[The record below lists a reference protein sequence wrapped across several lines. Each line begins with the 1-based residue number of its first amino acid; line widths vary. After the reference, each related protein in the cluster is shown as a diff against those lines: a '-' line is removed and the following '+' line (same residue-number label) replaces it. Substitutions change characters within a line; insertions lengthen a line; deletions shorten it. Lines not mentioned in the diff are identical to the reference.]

1 MDSLATH
8 VPRRLAAVAA
18 LAPAR
23 ELASVALYLALAWVS
38 FVHPMR
44 GLNITPWNPQAAVV
58 VALLLWRPRSWW
70 AAWLAVAVGE
80 ALVPVQR
87 LPWGALLAST
97 AMLTAGYALTARG
110 LARWV
115 RPGTTIVTRRELGLF
130 IAVAGAGALMGTTLR
145 VFAMAAFGEVPLDRV
160 PVAIHRGAIGDG
172 VGLLVTLPVLLLL
185 GARERRAGVLAMLR
199 TLEWWLI
206 VAVTVVGIFAV
217 FAQPTEDQFKFF
229 YLLFLPVV
237 WAAVRFGVTGAAC
250 ASALVQVTLMM
261 AVYTAPY
268 LPVTV
273 FELQLLVAV
282 LAATGLLL
290 GTTVDEREEASRTLR
305 ASLRLAAAGDMAA
318 ALAHELNQPLTAIST
333 YAHASQVLA
342 ERLGPDVAAPLVDV
356 TAKLA
361 DEATRAGEV
370 VKRLRNFFRD
380 RATQLQP
387 TPVRE
392 LLDEAVRSQVA
403 RALALQVR
411 LGWSCHP
418 EDATAWVDPVQIG
431 VVLRNLVANA
441 LDAAS
446 EDARRGGPPGAV
458 TIDAHRDGTDMVV
471 AVTDSAPGLRGED
484 TAAVF
489 ERRSSEKPGG
499 MGVGLAISRS
509 IVEAHG
515 GTLWAEAGPGGR
527 FLFTLPLGSPP
538 AHD

>member
-1 MDSLATH
+1 MRSLSTPS
-8 VPRRLAAVAA
+8 PRHLAAA
-18 LAPAR
+18 LAAAPLR
-23 ELASVALYLALAWVS
+23 ELASVALYVALSWVS

-44 GLNITPWNPQAAVV
+44 GLNITPWNPQAAVA
-58 VALLLWRPRSWW
+58 VALLVWRPRSWW
-70 AAWLAVAVGE
+70 LAWLAVAAAE
-80 ALVPVQR
+80 ALIPVEP

-97 AMLTAGYALTARG
+97 AMLTAGYVLIARG

-115 RPGTTIVTRRELGLF
+115 RPGTTIVTRRELGSFL
-130 IAVAGAGALMGTTLR
+130 AVVAAGALLGTVLR
-145 VFAMAAFGEVPLDRV
+145 VGAMAAFGEVPLDRV

-185 GARERRAGVLAMLR
+185 GARERRADVFAMLR
-199 TLEWWLI
+199 TIEWWVI
-206 VAVTVVGIFAV
+206 VAVTVLAIVAV

-237 WAAVRFGVTGAAC
+237 WGAARFGVTGAAC
-250 ASALVQVTLMM
+250 ASAIVQVTLMM
-261 AVYTAPY
+261 AVYSAPY

-282 LAATGLLL
+282 IAATGLLL
-290 GTTVDEREEASRTLR
+290 GTTVDEREEASRALR

-342 ERLGPDVAAPLVDV
+342 ERLDSETAAPLVDV
-356 TAKLA
+356 TGKLA

-380 RATQLQP
+380 RATQLQL
-387 TPVRE
+387 TPVRDLIE
-392 LLDEAVRSQVA
+392 EAVRSQVA

-411 LGWSCHP
+411 ITWSCRP
-418 EDATAWVDPVQIG
+418 EDATAWLDPVQIG

-446 EDARRGGPPGAV
+446 EEARRGGASGAV
-458 TIDAHRDGTDMVV
+458 AIDARQDGADMIVS
-471 AVTDSAPGLRGED
+471 VTDSAPGLRGED

-489 ERRSSEKPGG
+489 ERRRSEKPGG

-515 GTLWAEAGPGGR
+515 GMLWAEAGPGGR

-538 AHD
+538 AHE

>member
-1 MDSLATH
+1 
-8 VPRRLAAVAA
+8 
-18 LAPAR
+18 
-23 ELASVALYLALAWVS
+23 
-38 FVHPMR
+38 
-44 GLNITPWNPQAAVV
+44 
-58 VALLLWRPRSWW
+58 
-70 AAWLAVAVGE
+70 
-80 ALVPVQR
+80 
-87 LPWGALLAST
+87 
-97 AMLTAGYALTARG
+97 
-110 LARWV
+110 
-115 RPGTTIVTRRELGLF
+115 
-130 IAVAGAGALMGTTLR
+130 
-145 VFAMAAFGEVPLDRV
+145 MAAFGEVPVDRV
-160 PVAIHRGAIGDG
+160 LVAIHRGAIGDG

-185 GARERRAGVLAMLR
+185 GARERRAGVRSMVR
-199 TLEWWLI
+199 TVEWWVI
-206 VAVTVVGIFAV
+206 VAVTVAAILAV

-237 WAAVRFGVTGAAC
+237 WGAARFGVTGAAC
-250 ASALVQVTLMM
+250 ASALVEVTLMM
-261 AVYTAPY
+261 AVYSTPY

-290 GTTVDEREEASRTLR
+290 GTTVDEREEASRALR

-342 ERLGPDVAAPLVDV
+342 ERLDADVAAPLVDV
-356 TAKLA
+356 TGKLA

-380 RATQLQP
+380 RATELQP
-387 TPVRE
+387 TALRE
-392 LLDEAVRSQVA
+392 LIAEAVRSQVA

-411 LGWSCHP
+411 LTWSCRP
-418 EDATAWVDPVQIG
+418 DDATVWLDPVQIA

-446 EDARRGGPPGAV
+446 EEAKRGGAPGAVAIDARRDGAD
-458 TIDAHRDGTDMVV
+458 IIV
-471 AVTDSAPGLRGED
+471 AVTDSAPGLRGDD

-489 ERRSSEKPGG
+489 ERRGSEKPGG

-538 AHD
+538 AHE